1 VGEEAEEGGGM
12 RKIAILALLALS
24 GCDTA
29 YYMHHRS
36 RPETE
41 VFNATGYH
49 PEACH
54 QDDCGRAPQ

>member
-1 VGEEAEEGGGM
+1 M